1 MANFETVIVETDL
14 LILGGG
20 MAACGAAV
28 EAAYWAKQ
36 NGLKVTLV
44 DKAAVDRSG
53 AVAMGLSA
61 INQYV
66 GLKDGTNTL
75 KDYVDYVRNDLMGVT
90 REDLVANIARHVDS
104 TVHLFEKWGL
114 PIWKDEKGKYVH
126 EGRWQLMINGE
137 SYKVIVAEAAK
148 NALLQSGVGQIFE
161 RVFIVGPIMDGDRCA
176 GAVGFS
182 VRENKFYVFKAK
194 ATLVAMGGAVHVFK
208 PRSSGEG
215 MGRAWYPPWNSGSS
229 AYFTIRAG
237 AEMTC
242 QEVRFIPVRFKDAYG
257 PVGAWFLL
265 FKSRATN
272 SQGGD
277 YMVERRPELEKWG
290 PYGRVKPVPANLRN
304 YLGML
309 DVMDGKG
316 PINMRTEEAIQ
327 KIADTYKDDPK
338 AYKKK
343 MKELESEAW
352 EDFLDMTISQAILWA
367 STNVQPEEQ
376 SSEIAASEPYF
387 IGSHSGAS
395 GAWVSGPEDLQT
407 DETKAEYFW
416 GYTNMSTVKGLFCA
430 GDASGASSHK
440 FSSGSHAEGRI
451 AAKSAIKFIVENN
464 AHATVDPAKVESL
477 KAEILKPLDTYEQHK
492 NATTDPEI
500 NPNYIKPRMFMFR
513 LQKIMDEYAGGIS
526 SPIHNQR
533 GLAEQGPG
541 TAGLAQGGLRETRRF
556 QLARTH
562 ALLGKHTPHV
572 AGRSARPDHALPRR
586 DSLARI
592 LLPRGQAGSRRREV
606 ACLRQLPGS
615 IPRRTPGRCE
625 PGRSCRSSRS
635 PRSTNCSEDSAA
647 RFGAGDSRGREGTS
661 HPPVARMK
669 QGLSKEC
676 PHCGQPM
683 VRWANPQW
691 S

>member
-1 MANFETVIVETDL
+1 MANFETVVVDTDL

-28 EAAYWAKQ
+28 EAAHWAKQ

-44 DKAAVDRSG
+44 DKAAMDRSG

-66 GLKDGTNTL
+66 GLKDGTNSI

-104 TVHLFEKWGL
+104 SVHLFEKWGL
-114 PIWKDEKGKYVH
+114 PIWKDAEGKYVH

-137 SYKVIVAEAAK
+137 SYKVIVSEAAK
-148 NALLQSGVGQIFE
+148 NALLQDGVGQIFE
-161 RVFIVGPIMDGDRCA
+161 RVFIVGPLMDGDRCA

-182 VRENKFYVFKAK
+182 VRENKIYIFKAK
-194 ATLVAMGGAVHVFK
+194 ATLDAMGGAVHVFK

-229 AYFTIRAG
+229 AYFTMKAG

-272 SQGGD
+272 AMDGN
-277 YMVERRPELEKWG
+277 YMVERKAELDNWL

-309 DVMDGKG
+309 DIMEGKG
-316 PINMRTEEAIQ
+316 PLSMRTEEAIQ
-327 KIADTYKDDPK
+327 KIADTFKDDPK

-343 MKELESEAW
+343 MKDLESEAW
-352 EDFLDMTISQAILWA
+352 EDFLDMTISQALLWA
-367 STNVQPEEQ
+367 GTNVQPEEK
-376 SSEIAASEPYF
+376 SSEIAPAEPYF

-395 GAWVSGPEDLQT
+395 GAWISGPEDLQSG
-407 DETKAEYFW
+407 DSKNEYFW
-416 GYTNMSTVKGLFCA
+416 GYTNMSTVQGLFCA

-451 AAKSAIKFIVENN
+451 AAKSAIKFILENN
-464 AHATVDPAKVESL
+464 SAPALEQAKIEAVA
-477 KAEILKPLDTYEQHK
+477 AEILKPLDAYDAHK
-492 NATTDPEI
+492 DETTDPEV
-500 NPNYIKPRMFMFR
+500 NPNYIRPRMFMFR
-513 LQKIMDEYAGGIS
+513 LQKIMDEYAGGVS
-526 SPIHNQR
+526 SQFTTNKAQLERALELLEFLKEDSEKLAAPNLHELMRCWENIHRMWQAEAHVRTVLFRDETRWPGYYYRADKPKMDEDKWHVFANCRFDPSTGDWQMRTRPIH
-533 GLAEQGPG
+533 
-541 TAGLAQGGLRETRRF
+541 
-556 QLARTH
+556 
-562 ALLGKHTPHV
+562 
-572 AGRSARPDHALPRR
+572 
-586 DSLARI
+586 RI
-592 LLPRGQAGSRRREV
+592 FA
-606 ACLRQLPGS
+606 
-615 IPRRTPGRCE
+615 
-625 PGRSCRSSRS
+625 
-635 PRSTNCSEDSAA
+635 
-647 RFGAGDSRGREGTS
+647 
-661 HPPVARMK
+661 
-669 QGLSKEC
+669 
-676 PHCGQPM
+676 
-683 VRWANPQW
+683 
-691 S
+691 

>member
-1 MANFETVIVETDL
+1 MPKFETQVVETDL

-28 EAAYWAKQ
+28 EAAYWAKKS
-36 NGLKVTLV
+36 GLKVTLV

-66 GLKDGTNTL
+66 GLKDGKNTV

-114 PIWKDEKGKYVH
+114 PIWKDEKGNYVH

-148 NALLQSGVGQIFE
+148 NALLQNGTGQIFE
-161 RVFIVGPIMDGDRCA
+161 RVFIVGPLMDGDRCA
-176 GAVGFS
+176 GAIGFS
-182 VRENKFYVFKAK
+182 VRENKIYVFKSK

-208 PRSSGEG
+208 PRSGGEG
-215 MGRAWYPPWNSGSS
+215 MGRAWYPPWNAGSS
-229 AYFTIRAG
+229 ASFTLQAG

-272 SQGGD
+272 AMGGN
-277 YMVERRPELEKWG
+277 YMVERKAELDHWL
-290 PYGRVKPVPANLRN
+290 PYGHVKPVPANLRN

-309 DVMDGKG
+309 DVMEGKG
-316 PINMRTEEAIQ
+316 PLFMRTEEAMQ
-327 KIADTYKDDPK
+327 ALADTYKDDPK

-343 MKELESEAW
+343 LKDLESEAW
-352 EDFLDMTISQAILWA
+352 EDFLDMTISQATLWA
-367 STNVQPEEQ
+367 STNVQPEQ
-376 SSEIAASEPYF
+376 KSSEIAAAEPYF

-395 GAWVSGPEDLQT
+395 GAWVSGPPDLQT
-407 DETKAEYFW
+407 DETRGEYFW

-440 FSSGSHAEGRI
+440 FSSGSHAEGRV
-451 AAKSAIKFIVENN
+451 AAKSAIKFIVDNKE
-464 AHATVDPAKVESL
+464 APKIDTAVVEAKV
-477 KAEILKPLDTYEQHK
+477 AEILRPLEVYDTHK
-492 NATTDPEI
+492 AETTDCEV

-513 LQKIMDEYAGGIS
+513 LQKIMDEYAGGVTAQFMTNKAQLERGLELLAFLREDAQKLGAANLHELMRAWENVHRLWQAEAHVRTMLFREETRWPGYYFRADKPQMDDEKWHVFANCRFDPAS
-526 SPIHNQR
+526 STWEMRTRPIHHIFPQPK
-533 GLAEQGPG
+533 EH
-541 TAGLAQGGLRETRRF
+541 E
-556 QLARTH
+556 
-562 ALLGKHTPHV
+562 LLG
-572 AGRSARPDHALPRR
+572 G
-586 DSLARI
+586 
-592 LLPRGQAGSRRREV
+592 
-606 ACLRQLPGS
+606 
-615 IPRRTPGRCE
+615 
-625 PGRSCRSSRS
+625 
-635 PRSTNCSEDSAA
+635 
-647 RFGAGDSRGREGTS
+647 
-661 HPPVARMK
+661 
-669 QGLSKEC
+669 
-676 PHCGQPM
+676 
-683 VRWANPQW
+683 
-691 S
+691 

>member
-1 MANFETVIVETDL
+1 MANFENVVVETDL

-36 NGLKVTLV
+36 NGLKVALV

-66 GLKDGTNTL
+66 GLKDGQNSV
-75 KDYVDYVRNDLMGVT
+75 KDYVEYVRKDLMGVT

-104 TVHLFEKWGL
+104 SVHLFEKWGL
-114 PIWKDEKGKYVH
+114 PIWTDEEGKYVH

-148 NALLQSGVGQIFE
+148 NALLQSGVGEIYE
-161 RVFIVGPIMDGDRCA
+161 RVFIVGPLMDGDRCA

-182 VRENKFYVFKAK
+182 IRENKFYVFKAK
-194 ATLVAMGGAVHVFK
+194 ATLATMGGAVHVFK

-229 AYFTIRAG
+229 AYFTLKAG

-272 SQGGD
+272 SQGGN
-277 YMVERRPELEKWG
+277 YMLENKEELEKWG
-290 PYGRVKPVPANLRN
+290 PYGKVKPIPANLRN
-304 YLGML
+304 WLGML
-309 DVMDGKG
+309 DIMAGKG
-316 PINMRTEEAIQ
+316 PIYMRTEEAMQ
-327 KIADTYKDDPK
+327 KIADDYKDDPK

-343 MKELESEAW
+343 VKELESEAW

-367 STNVQPEEQ
+367 ASNVQPEEK
-376 SSEIAASEPYF
+376 SSEIAAAEPYF

-407 DETKAEYFW
+407 EDTKSDYFW

-451 AAKSAIKFIVENN
+451 AAKAAVKFAVENN
-464 AHATVDPAKVESL
+464 TMPNVDQAEVDAL
-477 KAEILKPLDTYEQHK
+477 RAEILKPMDAFEKSSSL
-492 NATTDPEI
+492 TTDDDI
-500 NPNYIKPRMFMFR
+500 NPDYIRPRMFMFR

-526 SPIHNQR
+526 
-533 GLAEQGPG
+533 
-541 TAGLAQGGLRETRRF
+541 AQF
-556 QLARTH
+556 
-562 ALLGKHTPHV
+562 
-572 AGRSARPDHALPRR
+572 
-586 DSLARI
+586 
-592 LLPRGQAGSRRREV
+592 
-606 ACLRQLPGS
+606 
-615 IPRRTPGRCE
+615 
-625 PGRSCRSSRS
+625 
-635 PRSTNCSEDSAA
+635 STNEAQLNRALELLAMLKEDSANLA
-647 RFGAGDSRGREGTS
+647 ASDLHELMRAWENVHRMWQAEAHVRTMLFREETRWPGYYFRADKPTIDEDKWLVFANCKYDPKANSWEMMSRDIK
-661 HPPVARMK
+661 HIF
-669 QGLSKEC
+669 
-676 PHCGQPM
+676 PM
-683 VRWANPQW
+683 PKDHELLGG
-691 S
+691 